1 MWSET
6 DGALLADK
14 FTLPACEVDGQL
26 RVVSFNNAFCNT
38 FGHSFD
44 ALSGTITLR
53 RLLGTAQVEKVRAI
67 LSESDHH
74 LTATPLPVTVLSGEG
89 RSIKCHMHLGLTG
102 ETPPRSGLLFF
113 LPQTDADSDQTSA
126 EISLYRNRIESFW
139 KALPGGVIAVSSDGR
154 MEDFNDAAL
163 AMLEYMPGDLWH
175 RMIEMIC
182 PELSS
187 FERFMRDDTRGR
199 PSTLTLVTKR
209 GELLAV
215 RASLLGFPREN
226 QPPYLFC
233 FAEEGAGL
241 YRRAW
246 QKSES
251 HLRSLIENLHDGI
264 ALTDRDFHIRLCNG
278 RLALMLNYP
287 KELLRGTDL
296 AAFLQECSGS
306 TFKLPLACL
315 LSGETLQQNV
325 TLFDRNKNS
334 HAVHLT
340 IIPLTE
346 PDDHLPEAAVVIRDI
361 TSSRQAA
368 EKLHQQR
375 EILKRLSGEIIKAQ
389 EQERQSISRELH
401 DNIAQKLAVAQ
412 LKIGALA
419 TTMRGTEKKE
429 LEGAT
434 SLLEEI
440 AVDIRHIAADLR
452 PQILDDLG
460 LIPAMEWYLEE
471 FLRCS
476 RIQADI
482 RVEGESRPLSKV
494 AEINLFRIFQE
505 LLLNAARHSGAN
517 KIEVNFRFCAEY
529 VTLIVADNGC
539 GFKNDIRD
547 SERLRNTP
555 HFGLLNISERLTY
568 LGGDITLEDREG
580 GGARIRIRVPG

>member
-26 RVVSFNNAFCNT
+26 RVVSVNNAFCNT
-38 FGHSFD
+38 FRHSV
-44 ALSGTITLR
+44 AGLSGTITLR
-53 RLLGTAQVEKVRAI
+53 RLLGPAQVEKIRAI

-74 LTATPLPVTVLSGEG
+74 LTATPLPVTVFSGQG
-89 RSIKCHMHLGLTG
+89 RSIKCHMHLGLTD

-139 KALPGGVIAVSSDGR
+139 KALPGGVIAVSGDGR

-163 AMLEYMPGDLWH
+163 AALEYMPGELWH
-175 RMIEMIC
+175 KMIEMIC
-182 PELSS
+182 PELYS
-187 FERFMRDDTRGR
+187 FERFMRAGTRNR
-199 PSTLTLVTKR
+199 LSTLTLVTKR
-209 GELLAV
+209 GDLLAV
-215 RASLLGFPREN
+215 RASLLEFPREN
-226 QPPYLFC
+226 QPLYLFC

-251 HLRSLIENLHDGI
+251 QLRSLIENLHDGV
-264 ALTDRDFHIRLCNG
+264 ALTDRDFHIRLCND
-278 RLALMLNYP
+278 RLAVILNCP

-296 AAFLQECSGS
+296 AAFLQERSADR
-306 TFKLPLACL
+306 FKLTLTCL
-315 LSGETLQQNV
+315 LSGETLRREI
-325 TLFDRNKNS
+325 TLLDRNKSS
-334 HAVHLT
+334 HAVLVT

-346 PDDHLPEAAVVIRDI
+346 PEDRLPEAAVIIRDI

-375 EILKRLSGEIIKAQ
+375 ENLKRLTGEIIKAQ

-401 DNIAQKLAVAQ
+401 DNIAQKLAVAR

-419 TTMRGTEKKE
+419 TTLNDAKKRE
-429 LEGAT
+429 MEGAT
-434 SLLEEI
+434 DLLEEI

-460 LIPAMEWYLEE
+460 LLPAMEWYLEE
-471 FLRCS
+471 FFRRS
-476 RIQADI
+476 RIQTDI
-482 RVEGESRPLSKV
+482 RVEGESRPLSKIS
-494 AEINLFRIFQE
+494 EINLFRIFQE
-505 LLLNAARHSGAN
+505 LLLNTAKHSGAN
-517 KIEVNFRFCAEY
+517 KIEVIFRFCAKY

-539 GFKNDIRD
+539 GFKNDPRD
-547 SERLRNTP
+547 SERLQKTS
-555 HFGLLNISERLTY
+555 HFGLLNISERLTH
-568 LGGDITLEDREG
+568 LGGDIVLEDREE
-580 GGARIRIRVPG
+580 GGARVRVRVPG